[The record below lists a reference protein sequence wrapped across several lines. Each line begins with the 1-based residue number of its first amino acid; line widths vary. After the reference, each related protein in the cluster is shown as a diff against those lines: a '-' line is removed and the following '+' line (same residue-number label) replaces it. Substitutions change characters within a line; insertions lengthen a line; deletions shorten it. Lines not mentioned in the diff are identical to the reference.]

1 MRHAAIIAYLKLFT
15 LMWFTWLPTTLF
27 DVRFSADSVWN
38 RVCKAIH
45 FGVMTGFVFAGPL
58 FDSSDK
64 AEDIR
69 SFRAFALVL
78 VVSRAILTL
87 QYALVMWQSR
97 RCRRAMLPLGL
108 SVFINLLATI
118 AFLVAR
124 YAFPSGNVDWYKPA
138 FL

>member
-1 MRHAAIIAYLKLFT
+1 
-15 LMWFTWLPTTLF
+15 MWFTWLPTTLF

-58 FDSSDK
+58 FDSYDK
-64 AEDIR
+64 VGDFR

-97 RCRRAMLPLGL
+97 KCKRAMLPLGL
-108 SVFINLLATI
+108 NVFINLLATI

-124 YAFPSGNVDWYKPA
+124 YAFPNGNVEWYKLV